1 MGKQLNEEVSV
12 VLGLAPAAV
21 TASANGA
28 GVDRQAGGDNF
39 QSALVEVSVGAWT
52 DGSHTI
58 SLEESDDDSVY
69 TAVAAGD
76 LSGTLP
82 VISDASTD
90 DSVIAA
96 VDYIGVKQ
104 FVRPVTTVAAATTG
118 AVYGVNVVL
127 GDRASVPVA

>member
-28 GVDRQAGGDNF
+28 TADRQAGGDNF
-39 QSALVEVSVGAWT
+39 QSALVEVSVGTWT
-52 DGSHTI
+52 DGTHTI
-58 SLEESDDDSVY
+58 SLEDSDDGSSWA
-69 TAVAAGD
+69 AVAASD

-82 VISDASTD
+82 VISDATTD

-96 VDYIGVKQ
+96 VDYVGVKQ
-104 FVRPVTTVAAATTG
+104 YVRVVTTVAAATTG
-118 AVYGVNVVL
+118 AVYGANVVL